1 MLRCCAYLFQSGT
14 ITMERLIA
22 LYQHFRAC
30 LDTSYLCTVVCGGGG
45 VAFYVVT
52 LQGFERQPSPVLFCH
67 RSCFGLAPNCLC
79 APSYCPIYN
88 ICH

>member
-45 VAFYVVT
+45 SHFTLSLSRVSRGSPHLSYSVT
-52 LQGFERQPSPVLFCH
+52 VLV
-67 RSCFGLAPNCLC
+67 LA
-79 APSYCPIYN
+79 
-88 ICH
+88 